1 MAKLIPETQ
10 GESMGPQWALRLRM
24 MLNTDMCLAFSEM
37 EGPRG
42 PGGTLDLL

>member
-1 MAKLIPETQ
+1 
-10 GESMGPQWALRLRM
+10 

>member
-1 MAKLIPETQ
+1 
-10 GESMGPQWALRLRM
+10 MGPQWALRLRM

-42 PGGTLDLL
+42 PGGTLDCCDTAPIGIPL